1 MGARVEKKLLAR
13 HEDQWLLDYHKS
25 VSASYSGRGGVFFY
39 WRAKST
45 PSLTFTASFYFRREN
60 PSLLR
65 WNALKTIGTAAYNV
79 ISALKW
85 HCNIFLRET
94 CDGKGKRRERKE
106 DNDEIL

>member
-25 VSASYSGRGGVFFY
+25 VSASYSGRGVFFY

-45 PSLTFTASFYFRREN
+45 PSLTFTASLYFRQEN

-85 HCNIFLRET
+85 HCNIFTRNVTGGE
-94 CDGKGKRRERKE
+94 KKRERKK
-106 DNDEIL
+106 DNETL